1 MPSFV
6 ISGAAGPPNLPRWD
20 RVDSRALIGLARRA
34 YFSYLSDSPGGQE
47 PIGVVVDLAQDL
59 GRVVFEHPVL
69 LPEEDFV
76 ALDLIRGRSSGKVRS
91 RWKG

>member
-1 MPSFV
+1 
-6 ISGAAGPPNLPRWD
+6 
-20 RVDSRALIGLARRA
+20 
-34 YFSYLSDSPGGQE
+34 
-47 PIGVVVDLAQDL
+47 
-59 GRVVFEHPVL
+59 VL